1 MEHARVIN
9 PSDVRLYYFGSKD
22 VLQTE
27 DERKHRKR
35 KLEQALALTHTQ
47 HQQVSFLIQLPTGEI
62 LETQSGLLDYAD
74 GFVVIRGGYVVPV
87 RAIVDVA
94 V

>member
-1 MEHARVIN
+1 MENTRVIN

-22 VLQTE
+22 VLKTE

-35 KLEQALALTHTQ
+35 KLERALALTHAAQ
-47 HQQVSFLIQLPTGEI
+47 QQVSFLIQLPTGEI
-62 LETQSGLLDYAD
+62 LQTQSGLLDYTD

-87 RAIVDVA
+87 GAIVDIA
-94 V
+94 I

>member
-1 MEHARVIN
+1 MENARVIN

-22 VLQTE
+22 VLKTE

-35 KLEQALALTHTQ
+35 KLERAMALTHA
-47 HQQVSFLIQLPTGEI
+47 QQQQISFLIQLPTGEI
-62 LETQSGLLDYAD
+62 LETQSGLLDYTD

-87 RAIVDVA
+87 GAIVDVA
-94 V
+94 I